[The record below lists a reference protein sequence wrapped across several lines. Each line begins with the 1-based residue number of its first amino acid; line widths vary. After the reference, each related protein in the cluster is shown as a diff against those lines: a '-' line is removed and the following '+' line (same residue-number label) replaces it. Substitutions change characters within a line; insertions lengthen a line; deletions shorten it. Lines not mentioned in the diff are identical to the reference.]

1 MRKDLFSRYLSGIAA
16 VFVSFVLTG
25 PALAQGVDDIAEN
38 ITISSSYIPGLI
50 TAFSYTLGLWIAYFA
65 VLKTIEHVNNPN
77 QTPLRVPVVR
87 YIAGGALFALPI
99 VYESMTETIN
109 RGGLFVGVGTNGPGG
124 VFNNM
129 SALMGAFTG
138 LGGMNFNSLLS
149 YIVAETQLLPGLIT
163 AVAYLLGLIMGV
175 LGILKLKDHVEDP
188 ARVSLKESV
197 INFLIGGAMFG
208 LPAVHESMWNTVGGG
223 GLGVWEAAAGLVNVL
238 SFTLSSDNLLYVLA
252 STGVACNPLT
262 ATAPTTVGEVIC
274 ASWLNSAGLP
284 AFLTGIAYMLGLVFG
299 VWALVKI
306 KNHVLNPQQTSLW
319 DGVSRLIAGGA
330 FFALPTVVSALQMTF
345 MPATSPLNLLWL
357 GGGTATGYAADL
369 SLLNPLTG
377 CGAGTN
383 SLDMVM
389 ACFMAEVLGPG
400 QVALNFFCFVA
411 GMIFIMIGIS
421 RLVKT
426 AQDGPRGPGGM
437 GTIST
442 FTIGGILISANIIL
456 RAFSSTFFGNPQTA
470 TFANLTYTGGMA
482 ATETDAV
489 YHVISAVLRF
499 MIIVGMISFVRGFF
513 IVRQVAEGNQ
523 QASLMSG
530 MTHILGGAL
539 AVNLGPLLNAV
550 QQTIGITAFGVAFA

>member
-1 MRKDLFSRYLSGIAA
+1 MKKDLFSRYLSVISAF
-16 VFVSFVLTG
+16 FVSLVLAG

-38 ITISSSYIPGLI
+38 ITTSASLIPGLI
-50 TAFSYTLGLWIAYFA
+50 TAFSYTLGLYIAYFA
-65 VLKTIEHVNNPN
+65 VLKTVEHVNNPN

-87 YIAGGALFALPI
+87 YLAGGALFSLPI
-99 VYESMTETIN
+99 VYETMTETIN
-109 RGGLFVGVGTNGPGG
+109 RGGLFIGVDTAAF
-124 VFNNM
+124 FNNM
-129 SALMGAFTG
+129 SSLMAAFTG

-175 LGILKLKDHVEDP
+175 IGILKVKDHVEDP
-188 ARVSLKESV
+188 ARVSLKEGV

-208 LPAVHESMWNTVGGG
+208 LPAVYESMWNTVGGG
-223 GLGVWEAAAGLVNVL
+223 GLGIWEAAAGVVNVL
-238 SFTLSSDNLLYVLA
+238 AFTLSSDNLFYVIA

-284 AFLTGIAYMLGLVFG
+284 AFLSGIAYMLGLVFG
-299 VWALVKI
+299 VWALIKI

-345 MPATSPLNLLWL
+345 MPAASPLNLLWF
-357 GGGTATGYAADL
+357 GGGTATGYEGDL
-369 SLLNPLTG
+369 SLLFGANA
-377 CGAGTN
+377 CGVGTN

-437 GTIST
+437 GTVST
-442 FTIGGILISANIIL
+442 FAIGGILISANIIL

-470 TFANLTYTGGMA
+470 TFANLTYTAGM
-482 ATETDAV
+482 TPLETDAV

-499 MIIVGMISFVRGFF
+499 MIIVGTISFVRGFF